1 MNSFNYLLIDFTKEF
16 DWMDCNA
23 TLMWLKKSIITINS
37 MFQLLDIIQMICE
50 AICEWKLA
58 I

>member
-1 MNSFNYLLIDFTKEF
+1 
-16 DWMDCNA
+16 MDCNA